1 MTSFLFLWLLLFGAG
16 GSAPAAFPDTAFL
29 PPDGFLQTWKKSG
42 NIRVFTASDL
52 YGYIDGGA
60 EIFLEFGFEQL
71 TVQHYKPDFQP
82 GAAKNAAD
90 EFAVEIYRM
99 ADPVAATGMYLMNC
113 GRESPDASFAERHT
127 LNQFQL
133 LFKRH
138 RYYVMVNNAEGNDKL
153 RAGMLEFGRYLAAR
167 MPAETPV
174 KLHELLPAKGLDKNS
189 VRLIRGP
196 YALQSVFTLGN
207 GDILQLGRKLTAVSG
222 SYQDASGKYS
232 LILAD
237 YPNSQAAQKA
247 FLNVQNNLDTYLK
260 IQEKNDRRLIF
271 KDYNNE
277 YGVVSLAGQQLT
289 IQVHLAKKPS
299 LQGISKQ

>member
-1 MTSFLFLWLLLFGAG
+1 MTSFALLWILLLGAG
-16 GSAPAAFPDTAFL
+16 SAAPAAFADAALL
-29 PPDGFLQTWKKSG
+29 PPNGFLQIWKQSG
-42 NIRVFTASDL
+42 NPRVFTASDL
-52 YGYIDGGA
+52 YGHIDGGA

-71 TVQHYKPDFQP
+71 TVQRYKPDFQP
-82 GAAKNAAD
+82 GTAKNAAD

-113 GRESPDASFAERHT
+113 GREAPDASFMERHT

-133 LFKRH
+133 LFKRN

-167 MPAETPV
+167 MPAEIPV

-189 VRLIRGP
+189 VRFIRGP

-207 GDILQLGRKLTAVSG
+207 GDILQLGRRLTALSG
-222 SYQDASGKYS
+222 NYQDATGKYS

-237 YPNSQAAQKA
+237 YPNPQAAQKA
-247 FLNVQNNLDTYLK
+247 FLSVQNNLDTYLK

-277 YGVVSLAGQQLT
+277 YGVVSVAGQRLT
-289 IQVHLAKKPS
+289 IQVHLAKKPAW
-299 LQGISKQ
+299 Q